1 MYASFLLCI
10 IPTHHALITEDAFLT
25 DTKKGAQKSSVHP
38 DISL

>member
-1 MYASFLLCI
+1 MYASFLLYFT
-10 IPTHHALITEDAFLT
+10 PTHHAFITDDAFLK